1 MRLLYN
7 HWGKLV
13 AAGILVAGILVWLLP
28 TMLAYGPLRSAI
40 LRGVLEDRVVVRIES
55 LSLGWFQ
62 PTTIGGLEVEDAEDR
77 YQIAVAEINNDV
89 PFWRLIVNPRKLGNL
104 TIDRPETH
112 LHLRGAD
119 DHLIDFRDRTDSP
132 LDRDKLIAA
141 LDRSITIRVKDAS
154 FFVHH
159 PASEDSWHIPD
170 VNLEAEL
177 VPTGEQQKGT
187 LLRIP
192 RAQLMNRLELTEGMS
207 DDLLKFAAPI
217 LHRVANTSGQVSLRV
232 GEMEIPLS
240 DHEKTTGKGT
250 LQIHQARLHSGPLAE
265 RIVNLLGLPETVQVV
280 TDSTVDFEIADGRV
294 YHEGLDFGIGNF
306 RIRTRGYVGFDESLD
321 LICEIP
327 IPDNGS
333 DVENRP
339 LLAALR
345 GKTLEIP
352 ITGTLDRPEI
362 DPSRIGQSIRELA
375 SSTLRDLSGRAG
387 EAGELFDEQGEI
399 ILGEAIST
407 AEGLLRE
414 LDLGEGQLLDR
425 LRQGRE
431 GRRQAPAPPG
441 DEAPRRGGLL
451 ERMRQRRDDP
461 TPPVP
466 PPPPPPQQE
475 SGAIDL

>member
-13 AAGILVAGILVWLLP
+13 AAGILLAGIFVWLLP

-40 LRGVLEDRVVVRIES
+40 LRGVLEDRVVVRIET

-62 PTTIGGLEVEDAEDR
+62 PTKIGGLEVEDAEDR
-77 YQIAVAEINNDV
+77 YQITVAEINNDV
-89 PFWRLIVNPRKLGNL
+89 AFWRLIANPRKLGNL
-104 TIDRPETH
+104 IIDGPETH

-119 DHLIDFRDRTDSP
+119 DHLIEFRDRTDSP
-132 LDRDKLIAA
+132 LDRDKLVAA
-141 LDRSITIRVKDAS
+141 LDRSIRVRVSDAS
-154 FFVHH
+154 FHVHH
-159 PASEDSWHIPD
+159 PASEDSWQIPN

-177 VPTGEQQKGT
+177 VPSTEHQAGT

-192 RAQLMNRLELTEGMS
+192 RAQFMNRLELTEGMS

-217 LHRVANTSGQVSLRV
+217 FHRVANTSGQVSLRV
-232 GEMEIPLS
+232 SEMEIPLS
-240 DHEKTTGKGT
+240 EHEKTTGKGT

-265 RIVNLLGLPETVQVV
+265 RIVNLLGLPETVEVV
-280 TDSTVDFEIADGRV
+280 TDCTIDFEIAAGRV

-306 RIRTRGYVGFDESLD
+306 RVRTRGYVGFDESLD

-362 DPSRIGQSIRELA
+362 DPSQIGQSIRDLA
-375 SSTLRDLSGRAG
+375 GATLRDLSGSAG
-387 EAGELFDEQGEI
+387 EAGELFNEQGEI

-425 LRQGRE
+425 FRQGRDE
-431 GRRQAPAPPG
+431 RRQDPAQPG
-441 DEAPRRGGLL
+441 NEAPRRGGLL
-451 ERMRQRRDDP
+451 DRFRQRREDP
-461 TPPVP
+461 SP
-466 PPPPPPQQE
+466 PPPPPPTPQE
-475 SGAIDL
+475 SEAIDL